1 MGWYLVITEEMRAAG
16 LTGNALLIFA
26 LIYGYSQGE
35 QGCYYGSLAHTSEV
49 VGCTRQTAISILKDL
64 LDAGLVERFEFMDN
78 GLHRVAYRTGK
89 NFCNSQIILPDQSKN
104 LTDAGQKILPNNK
117 GDNKSISKL
126 GIYSAPARGFN
137 PPTIDEVAAYCRERG
152 NTIDPQQFIDY
163 YAANGWMVGKSRMHD
178 WRAAV
183 RTWEARRR
191 NDPTPNPRPYRQR
204 EYESPEAHNLR
215 ILRQMQE
222 RDGNLHTFNPDE
234 Q

>member
-49 VGCTRQTAISILKDL
+49 VGCTGETARTLLKKMTEDGL
-64 LDAGLVERFEFMDN
+64 LERFEFIDN
-78 GLHRVAYRTGK
+78 GIRRVAYRTTQKIWNTQK
-89 NFCNSQIILPDQSKN
+89 NWDTPQKN
-104 LTDAGQKILPNNK
+104 LGSTPQKIWDNNK
-117 GDNKSISKL
+117 GDNKSINKP